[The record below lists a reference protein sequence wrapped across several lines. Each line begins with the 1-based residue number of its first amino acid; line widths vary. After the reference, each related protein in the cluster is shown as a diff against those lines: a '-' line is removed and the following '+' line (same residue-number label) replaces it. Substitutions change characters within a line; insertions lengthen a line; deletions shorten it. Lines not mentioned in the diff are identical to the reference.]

1 MRISIGQFR
10 GRQNF
15 RGVAQYSVEI
25 FGIFFVIGETRAQ
38 ARQAARQTGDI
49 APRVPC
55 PDAAQ
60 LGKFALRVVDEKNKW
75 LDIRAGKSPAQDAGD
90 PSVEIGDRNFGSNH
104 KTLHDLT
111 EEGVNFVV
119 RIKQA
124 THLEILEEIA
134 VSEEEKAVGIQR
146 HA

>member
-60 LGKFALRVVDEKNKW
+60 LGKFALRVVDEKTS
-75 LDIRAGKSPAQDAGD
+75 G
-90 PSVEIGDRNFGSNH
+90 
-104 KTLHDLT
+104 
-111 EEGVNFVV
+111 
-119 RIKQA
+119 
-124 THLEILEEIA
+124 
-134 VSEEEKAVGIQR
+134 
-146 HA
+146 